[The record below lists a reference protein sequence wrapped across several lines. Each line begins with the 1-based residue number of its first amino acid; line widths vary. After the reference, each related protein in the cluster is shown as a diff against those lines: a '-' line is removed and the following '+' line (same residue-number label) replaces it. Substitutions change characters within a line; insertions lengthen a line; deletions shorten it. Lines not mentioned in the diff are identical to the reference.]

1 LPKLTRAADNRI
13 AGSRG
18 RDILP
23 APGDT
28 PQEPTDSV
36 FRNLRTSPQTIR
48 PNDRAEPTEAAEAE
62 AEEHSV
68 GEADQNMTVDL
79 GRLAWLGTVGACLIA
94 VLILVLEGY
103 FGYAAV
109 TFAVAVAA
117 AINLL

>member
-1 LPKLTRAADNRI
+1 MPKLTRAADGRS
-13 AGSRG
+13 AGSQG
-18 RDILP
+18 RAILP
-23 APGDT
+23 GAGDT
-28 PQEPTDSV
+28 PEDPVGSV
-36 FRNLRTSPQTIR
+36 FRNLRTSPPPISH
-48 PNDRAEPTEAAEAE
+48 NDRAEPVEAP
-62 AEEHSV
+62 AEEPSV
-68 GEADQNMTVDL
+68 GESDQNMTVDL